1 MNNKFNKILIISLF
15 ITLINLFAV
24 GCFFAS
30 QNLAKQHIDDG
41 KTMECCGAGEYTI
54 TDHAGYNLQ
63 YSLSTI
69 NYAPLNLLILF
80 VLGAVLFLQK
90 EYFFNY
96 FVIKDRYGGFKLF
109 YKFTLL
115 FKKGIIHPKIY

>member
-1 MNNKFNKILIISLF
+1 MDFKFNKILIISLF
-15 ITLINLFAV
+15 VTLINLFAL
-24 GCFFAS
+24 GCFFAG
-30 QNLAKQHIDDG
+30 QNLEKHHIDNG

-63 YSLSTI
+63 YSLNTI

-80 VLGAVLFLQK
+80 VLGAVLFLQ
-90 EYFFNY
+90 ERYIFNY
-96 FVIKDRYGGFKLF
+96 YLIKDRYGGFKLF
-109 YKFTLL
+109 YKFILL